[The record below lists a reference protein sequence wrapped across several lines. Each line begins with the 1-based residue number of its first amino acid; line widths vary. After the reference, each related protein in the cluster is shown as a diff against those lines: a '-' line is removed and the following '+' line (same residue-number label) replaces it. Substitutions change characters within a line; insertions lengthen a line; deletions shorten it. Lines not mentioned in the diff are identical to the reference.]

1 MVAEPYYT
9 NRDRFLHKLVNMSD
23 RELANLYCLCRECR
37 DCQFVYEKGCFNKLT
52 EWLKQETNN
61 G

>member
-9 NRDRFLHKLVNMSD
+9 NRDRFLHKLSAMSD
-23 RELANLYCLCRECR
+23 KEFANIYCDNTKCCDCR
-37 DCQFVYEKGCFNKLT
+37 FAYEKGCFSNLV
-52 EWLKQETNN
+52 EWFNQEIDN